1 VVERRRWDIDERFVG
16 VADATAT
23 SPDIERLL
31 AQSREPGWIT
41 EDAEAH
47 LGSHLISAAGPLGL
61 VVRRL
66 EVIDAVL
73 EIDVAATGDDDWRAT
88 RVAAFAL
95 IGAVAEGSTHV
106 RELSPG
112 RDGLDLAVLTGVLPG
127 DSTFATH
134 GHLLRIRVVPG
145 A

>member
-1 VVERRRWDIDERFVG
+1 MVERRRWDIDERFLG
-16 VADATAT
+16 VADASAT

-66 EVIDAVL
+66 EVIDDVL
-73 EIDVAATGDDDWRAT
+73 ELDVAAAGDDDWRAT

-95 IGAVAEGSTHV
+95 IGAVAEGSTHI
-106 RELSPG
+106 REVSPG
-112 RDGLDLAVLTGVLPG
+112 RDGLDLEVLTGVLPG
-127 DSTFATH
+127 DTTFATH
-134 GHLLRIRVVPG
+134 GHRLRIRVVPG

>member
-1 VVERRRWDIDERFVG
+1 MVEPRRWDIDERFVG
-16 VADATAT
+16 VADASST

-31 AQSREPGWIT
+31 EQSREPGWIT

-73 EIDVAATGDDDWRAT
+73 EIDVAAAGHDDWRAT
-88 RVAAFAL
+88 RIAAFAL

-106 RELSPG
+106 REVSPG
-112 RDGLDLAVLTGVLPG
+112 REGLDLSVLTGVLPG

-145 A
+145 N